1 MPSKVCEVVSA
12 QELIRAREGGGS
24 EATERPKPSIIPHRS
39 CRGKPS
45 YFPMIFE
52 ALKSPEPTLRLPSQ
66 KVSSSS
72 ASSRN
77 SRQVTDRSGG
87 QVTNRRAKAIAAG
100 GRWARH
106 LPR

>member
-1 MPSKVCEVVSA
+1 
-12 QELIRAREGGGS
+12 
-24 EATERPKPSIIPHRS
+24 
-39 CRGKPS
+39 
-45 YFPMIFE
+45 MIFE
-52 ALKSPEPTLRLPSQ
+52 ALKSPEPALELPSQ

-77 SRQVTDRSGG
+77 SGQVTD
-87 QVTNRRAKAIAAG
+87 RRAKAIAAG

>member
-1 MPSKVCEVVSA
+1 MSSKVCEVVSA
-12 QELIRAREGGGS
+12 QELIRAGEGGGS
-24 EATERPKPSIIPHRS
+24 GATGRPKPSIIPHRS

-52 ALKSPEPTLRLPSQ
+52 ALKSPEPALEVPSQ

-77 SRQVTDRSGG
+77 SGQVTD
-87 QVTNRRAKAIAAG
+87 RRAKAIAAG